1 MQSTIITS
9 PFSTDLWRRVRK
21 PVLSAFIAVHLCLA
35 VCWLL
40 PYWPVQQALAE
51 AWKGY
56 VLFVGLDQDFAM
68 FAPDVRVFNLHIE
81 AVVTYKDGSNRLYVY
96 PRMERLSILNRMI
109 KERYRKFGYDNIVR
123 PIFSPLWPDFAR
135 FIARQ
140 SNVAPGENP
149 PTRVTVLW
157 YQSTIPP
164 PQAGLGKPV
173 PFQSQAHTLISL
185 PIAKEDLQN

>member
-1 MQSTIITS
+1 MQLTLTS

-21 PVLSAFIAVHLCLA
+21 PVLSAFILAHLCLA

-40 PYWPVQQALAE
+40 PYLPVQQALAE
-51 AWKGY
+51 EFKGY
-56 VLFVGLDQDFAM
+56 VLFAGLDQDFAM
-68 FAPDVRVFNLHIE
+68 FAPDVRMINLHIE
-81 AVVTYKDGSNRLYVY
+81 AVVTYKDGANRLYVY

-140 SNVAPGENP
+140 CNVEPLKNP
-149 PTRVTVLW
+149 PAKVTVIW
-157 YQSTIPP
+157 YQSTIAPP
-164 PQAGLGKPV
+164 AVGLGKPI
-173 PFQSQAHTLISL
+173 PFQSQGHTLISL
-185 PIAKEDLQN
+185 PISEEDLQN